1 MYKNILL
8 PTDGSVLAGRAVD
21 AGIALAKAIGARLTA
36 VVAIEPFH
44 RIAFAPEQLGF
55 TEASYI
61 AHARAESGKIV
72 DGVAAKA
79 TAAGVKLDVVLRV
92 SEPPHEAI
100 IDVAISN
107 GCDLIVMA
115 SHGRGGI
122 SALVLGSVTSKV
134 LARTTTPVLVYR

>member
-8 PTDGSVLAGRAVD
+8 ATDGSPLADRGVD

-36 VVAIEPFH
+36 VAAIEPYH
-44 RIAFAPEQLGF
+44 RLAFAPEQLGY

-61 AHARAESGKIV
+61 AHARAEAAKLL
-72 DGVAAKA
+72 DAVAAKA
-79 TAAGVKLDVVLRV
+79 AAAGVRLDAVLRE

-100 IDVAISN
+100 IAVAGSH

-122 SALVLGSVTSKV
+122 SALVLGSVTGKV
-134 LARTTTPVLVYR
+134 LARTSIPVLVYR

>member
-8 PTDGSVLAGRAVD
+8 PTDGSVLASRAVD
-21 AGIALAKAIGARLTA
+21 AGIALAAAIGARLTA

-61 AHARAESGKIV
+61 AHGRAEAGKV
-72 DGVAAKA
+72 LDGVAAKA
-79 TAAGVKLDVVLRV
+79 ASAGVKLDVVLRV
-92 SEPPHEAI
+92 SEPAHEAI
-100 IDVAISN
+100 IEVVTSS
-107 GCDLIVMA
+107 GCDLIIIA
-115 SHGRGGI
+115 SHGRGGV

>member
-8 PTDGSVLAGRAVD
+8 PTDGSPLAGRAVD
-21 AGIALAKAIGARLTA
+21 AGIALARAIGARLTA
-36 VVAIEPFH
+36 VAAIEPYH
-44 RIAFAPEQLGF
+44 RLAFAPDQLGY

-61 AHARAESGKIV
+61 AHARAEAAKLL
-72 DGVAAKA
+72 DAVAAKA
-79 TAAGVKLDVVLRV
+79 AAAGVRLDAVLRE

-100 IDVAISN
+100 IGVVGSH